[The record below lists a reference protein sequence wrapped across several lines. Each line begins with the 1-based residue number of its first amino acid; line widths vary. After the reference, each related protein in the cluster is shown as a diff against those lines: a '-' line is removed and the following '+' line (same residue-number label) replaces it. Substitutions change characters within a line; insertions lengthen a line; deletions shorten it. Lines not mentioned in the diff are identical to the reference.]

1 MTTKITGQGSA
12 KAWAHVQLLYVSKPL
27 IWDWKIF
34 YFENTDTCLAL
45 HFLMSCKTTP
55 LAVLHLFYPICIN
68 TGQRHVT
75 AVDREKSNSSVP
87 KQIFYNSSSTL
98 LLIPKNYATSSQNQ
112 VIAQRTTKV
121 TSSPQLTL
129 NFSNALLN
137 CELNSCLQAPEY
149 TVKQILKDSLKTKV
163 TLQKPKLPYQ
173 ATKDH
178 CDT

>member
-1 MTTKITGQGSA
+1 MSPGTTSVCEQTPDLRLKNILLWKHWHLPSTPFPYELQNYSSCSTSPFLSYLYKYRTKTGNSS
-12 KAWAHVQLLYVSKPL
+12 WY
-27 IWDWKIF
+27 
-34 YFENTDTCLAL
+34 
-45 HFLMSCKTTP
+45 
-55 LAVLHLFYPICIN
+55 
-68 TGQRHVT
+68 
-75 AVDREKSNSSVP
+75 REKSNSSVP

-98 LLIPKNYATSSQNQ
+98 LLIPKNYATCSQNQ

-129 NFSNALLN
+129 NFSNTLLN